1 MPSCRKAAI
10 FPYQTFSPGPLWHPQ
25 VCNSLPHSSQ
35 NWCIEGH
42 APLNP
47 KISIKQFF
55 QGTFQA
61 SFSWKGQ
68 WVGCEMHFWAIPCKA
83 SGSKTVVS
91 TEVQCP
97 CQTGSL
103 RHGSKYFAS
112 ATQLSQPDIQPGSM
126 PSAWLSGL
134 FFHSVHPVAVGS
146 QDLKAVALKEPV
158 NLLASLNNGHLRGK
172 WTNSRKFPPVHRR

>member
-1 MPSCRKAAI
+1 MLDSFCIYFLFSSSAKVAKFGSQQNSVAFSKKMPSCRKAAI

-68 WVGCEMHFWAIPCKA
+68 WELRPWRITLTRFVGFPWIAEH
-83 SGSKTVVS
+83 VVFL
-91 TEVQCP
+91 
-97 CQTGSL
+97 CQRNL
-103 RHGSKYFAS
+103 RLQIRH
-112 ATQLSQPDIQPGSM
+112 
-126 PSAWLSGL
+126 
-134 FFHSVHPVAVGS
+134 
-146 QDLKAVALKEPV
+146 
-158 NLLASLNNGHLRGK
+158 
-172 WTNSRKFPPVHRR
+172 